1 MGILCPREVWLLSVR
16 SVMKEGWDMSNTYIT
31 QRQASRRALLWG
43 VIIAVVVLATTMAA
57 CSDEERVT
65 VPDVVGMEEAEA
77 KEALTSAE
85 LELGEVTYE
94 QVAATS
100 EDMNKVLSQDPAAGT
115 EVDAGTKVALVVA
128 QGPEETPAGEG
139 TGTPG
144 TPSPGGTGGGSGS
157 GVELK
162 PDTPNVPEMG
172 PDPDKPEV
180 VPDDK
185 PQL

>member
-1 MGILCPREVWLLSVR
+1 MSKAYVAPRR
-16 SVMKEGWDMSNTYIT
+16 
-31 QRQASRRALLWG
+31 ASRRGLIWG
-43 VIIAVVVLATTMAA
+43 LIIAVVVLATTLAA

-77 KEALTSAE
+77 KEALTGAE
-85 LELGEVTYE
+85 LELGEITYE

-100 EDMNKVLSQDPAAGT
+100 QELNIVLSQEPSAGT

-128 QGPEETPAGEG
+128 QGPEDTPGGEG
-139 TGTPG
+139 TG

-162 PDTPNVPEMG
+162 PDTPNVPQMS
-172 PDPDKPEV
+172 PDP
-180 VPDDK
+180 
-185 PQL
+185 PQLEPENQPQL